1 MPKRRRLDEE
11 LVARGLFASRDEAMR
26 AVLAGDVSGAGFRF
40 SSPGQQV
47 LPGCELH
54 VRAPRAHV
62 SRGAEKLQ
70 AALDAFAIDP
80 VGKACLDVGCS
91 TGGFTQLL
99 LERGAARVDAV
110 DVGYAQFAWSLRNDP
125 RVVLHERTNI
135 CDLPFAENAPD
146 PVDLAVCDV
155 SFTSATSVLGA
166 VRALLKDGGSFVVLV
181 KPQFEAPAAAVGEG
195 GVVRDAA
202 VRLAA
207 VERVADALNGCGLA
221 VQGWVPS
228 PIKGA
233 KGNQEHLLF
242 AKEGACARPLSLTV
256 RDA

>member
-11 LVARGLFASRDEAMR
+11 LVARGLFPSRDEAMR

-54 VRAPRAHV
+54 VRAGRAHV
-62 SRGAEKLQ
+62 SRGAEKLE
-70 AALDAFAIDP
+70 AALDAFSIDP
-80 VGKACLDVGCS
+80 KGLTCLDVGCS

-99 LERGAARVDAV
+99 LERGAAKVDAV
-110 DVGYAQFAWSLRNDP
+110 DVGYAQFAWSLRCDS
-125 RVVLHERTNI
+125 RVALHERTNI
-135 CDLPFAENAPD
+135 CDLPSAENAPD

-166 VRALLKDGGSFVVLV
+166 VCELLKDGGSFVVLV
-181 KPQFEAPAAAVGEG
+181 KPQFEAPTDAVGEG
-195 GVVRDAA
+195 GVVRDPS

-207 VERVADALNGCGLA
+207 IERVAAALNGCGLA
-221 VQGWVPS
+221 VRGWVPS

-233 KGNQEHLLF
+233 KGNQEHLLY
-242 AKEGACARPLSLTV
+242 AKKGAVARPISLTV